1 MKTARQ
7 QLAEKALPTLVSI
20 SPAHTV
26 FQALQVMAEWNI
38 GAVLVMEGDKLEG
51 IFSERDY
58 ARRVAL
64 AGKSTAITPVAEVM
78 TPCAF
83 CVLPEIPVNECL
95 ALMVDKRI
103 RYLPIQEGGK
113 VLGLLS
119 IEDLIQATMVEH
131 QFAVEQLES
140 YIYQ

>member
-7 QLAEKALPTLVSI
+7 KLAEKALPSTISV

-26 FQALQVMAEWNI
+26 FQALQVMAEWNV
-38 GAVLVMEGDKLEG
+38 GAVMVMNGAELAG

-58 ARRVAL
+58 ARRGVL
-64 AGKSTAITPVAEVM
+64 AGKSTATTPVAEIM
-78 TPCAF
+78 SPCAF
-83 CVLPEIPVNECL
+83 CVLPEIPVDECL
-95 ALMVDKRI
+95 ALMVERRI
-103 RYLPIQEGGK
+103 RYMPIQEGGK

-119 IEDLIQATMVEH
+119 MEDLVQATMAEH

-140 YIYQ
+140 YIYR